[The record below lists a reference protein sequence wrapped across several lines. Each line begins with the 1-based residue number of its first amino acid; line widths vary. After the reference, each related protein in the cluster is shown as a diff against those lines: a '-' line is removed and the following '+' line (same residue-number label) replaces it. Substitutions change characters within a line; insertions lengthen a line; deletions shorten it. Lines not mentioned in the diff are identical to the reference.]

1 MEPEQNMAK
10 CRVFGID
17 SNLKEAVKDGL
28 YLKHYFGSNVS
39 VAVVKFVEKAGSNL
53 PAKSHAHGEEASLQL
68 VGACSVLEGTGKPG
82 DREHQMERGDAIII
96 PAELMHYGTNR
107 FEEEGISMRLNVVS
121 PPRREYGPEDTT
133 PYYPLKD
140 REVEK

>member
-1 MEPEQNMAK
+1 MAK

-39 VAVVKFVEKAGSNL
+39 VAVVKFVEEAGRDL
-53 PAKSHAHGEEASLQL
+53 PAASHFHGEEASLQL
-68 VGACSVLEGTGKPG
+68 MGACSVLEGTGDEG
-82 DREHQMERGDAIII
+82 DREHRMESGDAIVI
-96 PAELMHYGTNR
+96 PAELPHYGSNR
-107 FEEEGISMRLNVVS
+107 FGPEGVSMRLNVVS
-121 PPRREYGPEDTT
+121 PPRKEYGPEDTT

-140 REVEK
+140 REKK